1 MNSLSSVH
9 FHDRSQEVDD
19 RGDEILSGLLNRPR
33 SLSPKFFYDEKGS
46 ELFTEITCQPEYY
59 LTRVET
65 GLLREHVD
73 EISELIGDDF
83 ILIEYGSGSSEK
95 IRILLESLR
104 PAIYAPLDI
113 SRDYLAQAARAL
125 GREYPWLEV
134 HATCVDFTGEFE
146 LPFVSRKRR
155 VSFFP
160 GSSIGNFE
168 RHEARAFLKRIR
180 NLVGDD
186 GGLLLGVDMK
196 KDTDVLND
204 AYNDEK
210 GVTAAFNLNVLTHL
224 NREYGADFDVSSFS
238 HEARY
243 NDQEG
248 CVQMFLV
255 SERAQEVR
263 VGGACIALVEGE
275 KIHTENSHKYTVA
288 EVTEMAREAG
298 FGRVNIWQDPEGLF
312 GVFYLHNQQG

>member
-9 FHDRSQEVDD
+9 FYDQSMELDD
-19 RGDEILSGLLNRPR
+19 HGDEILSGLAERPR
-33 SLSPKFFYDEKGS
+33 TLSPKFFYDEKGS
-46 ELFTEITCQPEYY
+46 ELFTEITRQPEYY
-59 LTRVET
+59 LTRTET
-65 GLLREHVD
+65 DLLRQHVE

-95 IRILLESLR
+95 IRILLDSLK

-113 SRDYLAQAARAL
+113 SRDYLAQAAQAL
-125 GREYPWLEV
+125 GKEFPWLEV

-146 LPFVSRKRR
+146 LPFASEKRR

-168 RHEARAFLKRIR
+168 RDEAQAFLKRIR
-180 NLVGDD
+180 RLVGET

-196 KDTDVLND
+196 KDSVILND
-204 AYNDEK
+204 AYNDNL
-210 GVTAAFNLNVLTHL
+210 GVTAAFNLNILTHL
-224 NREYGADFDVSSFS
+224 NREYGADFDVDGFH

-243 NDQEG
+243 NEQQG

-255 SERAQEVR
+255 SERDQQISLNGKNIEFH
-263 VGGACIALVEGE
+263 EGE
-275 KIHTENSHKYTVA
+275 RIHTENSHKYTVS
-288 EVTEMAREAG
+288 EVHEMGRAAG
-298 FGRVNIWQDPEGLF
+298 FEKAETWQDADGLF
-312 GVFYLHNQQG
+312 GVFYLYS

>member
-1 MNSLSSVH
+1 MNLPSSVS
-9 FHDRSQEVDD
+9 FYDRSLEVDD
-19 RGDEILSGLLNRPR
+19 RGEEILSGLLNPPK
-33 SLSPKFFYDEKGS
+33 SLSPKFFYDQKGS
-46 ELFTEITCQPEYY
+46 ELFTEITLQPEYY

-65 GLLREHVD
+65 ALLRAHVD
-73 EISELIGDDF
+73 EISALIGDDF

-134 HATCVDFTGEFE
+134 HATCVDFTGEFD
-146 LPFVSRKRR
+146 LPFASRKRR

-160 GSSIGNFE
+160 GSSIGNFD
-168 RHEARAFLKRIR
+168 RREAQAFLQRIR
-180 NLVGDD
+180 KLVGDS

-196 KDTDVLND
+196 KDPDVLNA
-204 AYNDEK
+204 AYNDEQ
-210 GVTAAFNLNVLTHL
+210 GVTAAFNLNILTHL

-238 HEARY
+238 HEASY
-243 NDQEG
+243 NDREG

-255 SERAQEVR
+255 SDRAQEVR
-263 VGGACIALVEGE
+263 LGGARIAFARGE
-275 KIHTENSHKYTVA
+275 RIHTENSHKYTAA
-288 EVTEMAREAG
+288 EVTGMAQAAG
-298 FGRVNIWQDPEGLF
+298 FGKVTSWQDPEGLF
-312 GVFYLHNQQG
+312 GVFYLCS